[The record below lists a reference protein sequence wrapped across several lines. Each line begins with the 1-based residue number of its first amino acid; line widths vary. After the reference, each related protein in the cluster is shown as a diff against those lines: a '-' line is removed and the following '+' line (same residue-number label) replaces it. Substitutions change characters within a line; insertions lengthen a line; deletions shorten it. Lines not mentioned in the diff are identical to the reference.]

1 MAQDDILR
9 LMGITQW
16 YCQIQQDEAV
26 STSQHTQD
34 DEHNRQ
40 NDPAVS
46 CPFDM
51 LFIVEN
57 KLDEALLSMIQALF
71 SKQSVSII
79 EPEALN
85 DKKIIEHSNF
95 ILYDESLESNVASV
109 LQSEGKQM
117 ALPISLLQ
125 QADIK
130 KQVMKS
136 IYALSDFAA

>member
-26 STSQHTQD
+26 SSSQHTQD
-34 DEHNRQ
+34 DEYNRQ